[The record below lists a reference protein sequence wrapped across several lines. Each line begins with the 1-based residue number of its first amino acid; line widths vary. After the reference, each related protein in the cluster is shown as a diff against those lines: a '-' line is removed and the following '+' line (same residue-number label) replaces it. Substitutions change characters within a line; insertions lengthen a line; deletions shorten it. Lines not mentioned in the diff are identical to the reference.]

1 MRVVVA
7 DDSVLLRE
15 GVVRLLEEKGF
26 DVVAQAGDAEDLI
39 RKVNAHKPD
48 VAIVDIRMPPTN
60 TDDGLRA
67 ALEIRAALPETG
79 VLVLSQYVEEGY
91 ALELVGD
98 SAGGVGYLLKDRVAD
113 VDRFVDSVRRVAEGG
128 SALDPEVVSQLV
140 GRARRDDPLGELTPR
155 EREVLEL
162 MAEGRS
168 NNAIAD
174 PYGRDRTRSREA
186 RDEHLREARP
196 ASRPRGPQ
204 ARAGRARV
212 PAGMSGG
219 PVSHRGVVR
228 RRRRVRIGGRDM
240 AIDLGTANTLV
251 YVRGEGI
258 RVSEP
263 SVVAVDTR
271 TDEVHAVGE
280 EAQRMIGRT
289 PASISAVRPLRHG
302 VITDFEVTE
311 AMLRHFI
318 GRVHKSRF
326 AHPRLVMCAPSGI
339 TDVERRAL
347 VEACLGAGARSVQLI
362 EEPMAAAIGAELPIE
377 EPMANVVVDIGGGT
391 SEVAVISLGGIV
403 VSRSL
408 RVGGYDFDD
417 AVAGWIR
424 RHHRLAIGETTSEA
438 VKREVG
444 GVAPDETEA
453 VTEVRGR
460 DPVSGLPREAAI
472 NSAEMREA
480 LEPLAVEILDSVKDA
495 LENTPPELA
504 ADLTRHGILLA
515 GGGALL
521 AGFRERLELETGVPV
536 RLADDP
542 LTCVALGAG
551 RAIEEIEVLE
561 RAVI

>member
-48 VAIVDIRMPPTN
+48 VAVVDIRMPPTN

-67 ALEIRAALPETG
+67 ALEIRATHPNTG

-91 ALELVGD
+91 ALDLVGD

-113 VDRFVDSVRRVAEGG
+113 VDRFVESVTRVAEGG
-128 SALDPEVVSQLV
+128 SALDPEVVAQLV
-140 GRARRDDPLGELTPR
+140 GRARRDDPLAELTPR
-155 EREVLEL
+155 EREVMEL

-168 NNAIAD
+168 NNAIATQMTVTERAVEKHVTSIF
-174 PYGRDRTRSREA
+174 GK
-186 RDEHLREARP
+186 LGL
-196 ASRPRGPQ
+196 ASRPRGPP
-204 ARAGRARV
+204 ARARGPGV
-212 PAGMSGG
+212 PARMTGA

-228 RRRRVRIGGRDM
+228 RRRRMRIGGRDM

-258 RVSEP
+258 QVSEP

-362 EEPMAAAIGAELPIE
+362 EEPMAAAIGAELAIE
-377 EPMANVVVDIGGGT
+377 EPVANVVVDIGGGT

-438 VKREVG
+438 VKLEVG
-444 GVAPDETEA
+444 GVAPDQSDS

-460 DPVSGLPREAAI
+460 DPVSGLPREASI
-472 NSAEMREA
+472 NSAEMRDA

-504 ADLTRHGILLA
+504 ADLTRHGILMA
-515 GGGALL
+515 GGGAMLR
-521 AGFRERLELETGVPV
+521 GFRERLESETGVPV

-561 RAVI
+561 RAAI